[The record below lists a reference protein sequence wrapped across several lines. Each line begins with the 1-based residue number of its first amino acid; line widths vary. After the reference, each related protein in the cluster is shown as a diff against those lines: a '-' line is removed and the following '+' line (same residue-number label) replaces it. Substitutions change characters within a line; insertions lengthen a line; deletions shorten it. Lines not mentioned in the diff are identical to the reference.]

1 MDSPFQGL
9 SITEGNTRPHNAA
22 DAIQSFFS
30 SFSFD
35 EVHLHLSRLAA
46 CALTESQ
53 GFFEAQS
60 ERNSTLF
67 FCEQAWYAFQG
78 IYRLK
83 DDLQQLHDGDATGIQ
98 AQSATRLD
106 RQ

>member
-9 SITEGNTRPHNAA
+9 SITEGNTRPNNAVE
-22 DAIQSFFS
+22 AIQSFFS
-30 SFSFD
+30 SFSLD
-35 EVHLHLSRLAA
+35 EVHLHLSRMAA

-53 GFFEAQS
+53 GFFEAQT

-78 IYRLK
+78 IHRLK
-83 DDLQQLHDGDATGIQ
+83 DDLQQLNAAAAT
-98 AQSATRLD
+98 ATS
-106 RQ
+106 Q